1 MKCVGGQL
9 FRWVGS
15 DGREGD
21 RSRAHT
27 GLLVP
32 AQARAGSASRKQ
44 NPALPATSPR
54 ASGVEP
60 QPSSNGPT
68 GHDRSTAGADVR
80 ELMSNRKKSSKSTPG
95 QMRSAECAGAG
106 KPGQQPDETGELNMA
121 RWAFDPTDEVELN
134 MARVALVVRLQKATL
149 STLQSATDLTKKIT
163 DVIDGDEVP
172 DTIARAR
179 IPDRL
184 KMISVAVQ
192 ERLGLITEL
201 DDVKAETW
209 ADLSE
214 KGERA
219 ITQCSAYDKELLT
232 LCVVFFSPL
241 ACISSGFLI
250 LLKQCCCSF
259 LSGSAATWG
268 KRHALVSCRTAS
280 LRRRWRASR
289 QMAAN
294 AMRERF
300 FYG

>member
-1 MKCVGGQL
+1 
-9 FRWVGS
+9 
-15 DGREGD
+15 
-21 RSRAHT
+21 
-27 GLLVP
+27 
-32 AQARAGSASRKQ
+32 
-44 NPALPATSPR
+44 
-54 ASGVEP
+54 
-60 QPSSNGPT
+60 
-68 GHDRSTAGADVR
+68 
-80 ELMSNRKKSSKSTPG
+80 MSNRKKSSKSTPG

-172 DTIARAR
+172 DAIARAL

-209 ADLSE
+209 ADLSA

-250 LLKQCCCSF
+250 LLNQCCCSF